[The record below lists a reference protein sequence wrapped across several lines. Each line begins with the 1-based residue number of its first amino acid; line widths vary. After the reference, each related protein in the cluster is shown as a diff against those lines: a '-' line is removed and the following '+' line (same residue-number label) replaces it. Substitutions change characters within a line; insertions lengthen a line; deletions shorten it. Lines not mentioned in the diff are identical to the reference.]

1 METATLEELKKSLP
15 ADRVVTDQQTVAT
28 YAHDWTK
35 NLDINASGVL
45 FPQSTAEV
53 VAIVKWARKHKIA
66 LVPSGGRTGLSGG
79 ACATQ
84 GEVVVSFEKMNKILD
99 FNETNREVRVQPGV
113 VTETLQEYALEK
125 GYFYPVD
132 FAAVGSSHIGGNIA
146 TNAGGIKVL
155 RYGLTREWIAGLTV
169 VTGAGDVLVTG
180 GGLVK
185 NATGFDLRHLMIGSE
200 GTLGFVT
207 EATIRLTSQPK
218 PLSVLMLAVPSLD
231 AIMKVFAEFR
241 NRLPLTAFEYFS
253 DIAMKTVADHAH
265 LASPLSS
272 TSPHYLVI
280 EIENTDASIEGE
292 ILASFEKCVEEG
304 WATDGAIAQS
314 ETQAREFWRFRED
327 ISEATAPFSPY
338 KNDVSVRIS
347 DVPEFLEK
355 TDSILKKNYP
365 DFTVVWFGHIGDG
378 NMHINILK
386 PAELSREKFLEKCSH
401 ANDLLFDVI
410 KDLGG
415 SISAEHG
422 VGLVKKPYLTFT
434 RSPEEIAL
442 MKGIKAVFD
451 PDQIMNPG
459 KVFDR

>member
-1 METATLEELKKSLP
+1 MQTMPLEDLKKRIP
-15 ADRVVTDQQTVAT
+15 ADHVSSDPQTLAT
-28 YAHDWTK
+28 YGHDWTK
-35 NLDINASGVL
+35 NLDIRAGGVV
-45 FPQSTAEV
+45 FPTSTEEV
-53 VAIVKWARKHKIA
+53 VTIVKWARQNKVA

-79 ACATQ
+79 ACAIN
-84 GEVVVSFEKMNKILD
+84 GELVVSFEKMNKILS
-99 FNETNREVRVQPGV
+99 FNETDREVVVQPGV

-155 RYGLTREWIAGLTV
+155 RYGLTREWIAGLKV
-169 VTGAGDVLVTG
+169 VTGAGEVLELG

-207 EATIRLTSQPK
+207 EATIRLATQPK
-218 PLSVLMLAVPSLD
+218 PLSVLMLAVPTLD

-253 DIAMKTVADHAH
+253 DIALKTVTEHAH
-265 LASPLSS
+265 LSSPLSS

-280 EIENTDASIEGE
+280 EVENLDASVEAE
-292 ILASFEKCVEEG
+292 MLATFEKCVEEG

-327 ISEATAPFSPY
+327 ISEATAPYSPY
-338 KNDVSVRIS
+338 KNDVSVKIS
-347 DVPEFLEK
+347 DVPEFLQK
-355 TDSILKKNYP
+355 TDALLSQNYP
-365 DFTVVWFGHIGDG
+365 YFKVVWFGHVGDG

-386 PAELSREKFLEKCSH
+386 PADLPRDQFLEKCSH
-401 ANDLLFDVI
+401 VNDLLFEVI
-410 KDLGG
+410 KDLRG

-434 RSPEEIAL
+434 RSAEEIAL

-459 KVFDR
+459 KVFD